1 MCGCM
6 LQIVAGLSTHADIRD
21 VQADVGL
28 LHVLMSGKVVSHL
41 SGRNKNTRK
50 VENPDCLSR

>member
-6 LQIVAGLSTHADIRD
+6 LIVAGLSTHNADIRD